1 MLVRCSDATTRTRAF
16 AMQFFLQNL
25 GLGIGGLVGGLIV
38 DTSRASSFT
47 MLFLIEAVMFLVLG
61 AIAATVRMPRP
72 TAVPKD
78 AAADGSAARGGLRV
92 LLSHRAMVQLC
103 VLGFVVFFAC
113 YGQFESG
120 LAAYGT
126 EAAGI
131 QPSTLGIALAANTAV
146 IVVAQFVVLRLVERR
161 KRSRVIASVGLI
173 WAFAWIVAGYAGLG
187 HGSQTMATAAMISTY
202 ALFGL
207 GESMLSPTVAPLVA
221 DLAPESMVGQY
232 NSAFALC
239 KQLALAV
246 GPAVGGPMGASLH
259 GPYIVTFVLFSLGIT
274 VLALRLGRHLTPVQ
288 DQPSLAAVPSRVV
301 AVSLPE
307 NASAAWA
314 GRPSP
319 PCTDRTVPRA
329 PVRYCGRANSHQ
341 TALPP
346 PGVRR
351 LPQDVAIDATMEMPR
366 PASSPGSARRRRGR
380 WSSPSVTSM
389 ISLRSVRRSARRI
402 GGVPCCRELATSS
415 PAARTPSSHSSIGKR
430 QDVSTPVAKARA
442 RGAAS
447 MPPSRSSE
455 ALWNSSAVAPVRA
468 GCWTTSTATSSSCS
482 AVMLRERIRRS
493 QTTCGAPFAPDSARS
508 SEATPSS
515 MSSLRRS
522 TRPSV

>member
-1 MLVRCSDATTRTRAF
+1 MTREMGAALRRIQLGSALSAFGLGFTVPYLYVYVAQVRDLGAGTAGVVLAVFAMAALAVLPFTGRAIDRRGPLPVLVVASVVASLGAAALGFSSGVTAAVLSAAVLGAGTAVMQPALATMLVRCSGAATRTRAF

-61 AIAATVRMPRP
+61 AMAATVRMPRSP
-72 TAVPKD
+72 VVVEE
-78 AAADGSAARGGLRV
+78 AAADGSAPRGGLRV

-131 QPSTLGIALAANTAV
+131 EPSTLGIALAANTAV

-207 GESMLSPTVAPLVA
+207 GEAMLSPTVAPLVA

-274 VLALRLGRHLTPVQ
+274 VLALRLGRRLTPVQ
-288 DQPSLAAVPSRVV
+288 DQPSLAAAPSRVV

-307 NASAAWA
+307 SASAE
-314 GRPSP
+314 
-319 PCTDRTVPRA
+319 VPA
-329 PVRYCGRANSHQ
+329 PV
-341 TALPP
+341 
-346 PGVRR
+346 
-351 LPQDVAIDATMEMPR
+351 
-366 PASSPGSARRRRGR
+366 
-380 WSSPSVTSM
+380 
-389 ISLRSVRRSARRI
+389 
-402 GGVPCCRELATSS
+402 
-415 PAARTPSSHSSIGKR
+415 AAVH
-430 QDVSTPVAKARA
+430 
-442 RGAAS
+442 
-447 MPPSRSSE
+447 
-455 ALWNSSAVAPVRA
+455 
-468 GCWTTSTATSSSCS
+468 
-482 AVMLRERIRRS
+482 
-493 QTTCGAPFAPDSARS
+493 
-508 SEATPSS
+508 
-515 MSSLRRS
+515 
-522 TRPSV
+522 

>member
-1 MLVRCSDATTRTRAF
+1 MGAALRRIQLGSALSAFGLGFTVPYLYVYVAQVRDLGAGTAGVVLAVFAMAALAVLPFTGRVIDRRGPLPVLLVASVVASLGAAALGFSSQVTASVLSAAVLGAGTAVMQPALATMLVRCSDTGTRTRAF

-25 GLGIGGLVGGLIV
+25 GLGIGGLVGGQIV
-38 DTSRASSFT
+38 DTERPASFT
-47 MLFLIEAVMFLVLG
+47 LLFLIEAVMFLVLG
-61 AIAATVRMPRP
+61 AITATVRMPRTP
-72 TAVPKD
+72 AV
-78 AAADGSAARGGLRV
+78 AAAVSGAGGGARGGGMRA

-131 QPSTLGIALAANTAV
+131 EPSTLGIALAANTAV

-161 KRSRVIASVGLI
+161 RRSRVIAAVGLI

-246 GPAVGGPMGASLH
+246 GPAVGGPMGASLQ

-274 VLALRLGRHLTPVQ
+274 VLALRLGRRLSPVQ

-307 NASAAWA
+307 SAAA
-314 GRPSP
+314 EAP
-319 PCTDRTVPRA
+319 A
-329 PVRYCGRANSHQ
+329 PVA
-341 TALPP
+341 A
-346 PGVRR
+346 VR
-351 LPQDVAIDATMEMPR
+351 
-366 PASSPGSARRRRGR
+366 
-380 WSSPSVTSM
+380 
-389 ISLRSVRRSARRI
+389 
-402 GGVPCCRELATSS
+402 
-415 PAARTPSSHSSIGKR
+415 
-430 QDVSTPVAKARA
+430 
-442 RGAAS
+442 
-447 MPPSRSSE
+447 
-455 ALWNSSAVAPVRA
+455 
-468 GCWTTSTATSSSCS
+468 
-482 AVMLRERIRRS
+482 
-493 QTTCGAPFAPDSARS
+493 
-508 SEATPSS
+508 
-515 MSSLRRS
+515 
-522 TRPSV
+522 